1 MRHLD
6 GKTYQDPGQRSA
18 AGLPPYPTDWTA
30 ALQIHDH
37 DAVIS
42 SAEDVPDAQKT
53 KKDVRA
59 HKKSASGLVAVRDA
73 VCWDSLA
80 AGCTA
85 PKGACTRLHPMH
97 AGTPVCGRHA
107 TSLLGLWGR
116 RQRPP
121 CMGGC
126 GKAHPSLGE
135 LKAALRAALPAGS
148 RLHEHV
154 QPPPPCLGRA
164 ESARNNGS
172 GASAGGCDNGVG
184 TGIHSLYVAPSD
196 FEPAAINEAL
206 AAQAPMPL
214 RVAID
219 VGFDEIMSE
228 GERKSLATQCGLM
241 HGIASQAD
249 VRQHVALAIC
259 CGTPSLKKNGAHAGA
274 AATPPC
280 IAVFAECLRRCIPV
294 SQPRNSAAPK
304 LAAREDISSRG
315 SDSTAGDGNGCEGNG
330 CEGNGGGGNG
340 GGGNGGGGNGGGGD
354 GESSYA
360 LLRAA
365 GLDSWRPL
373 AWQSDDGQL
382 LSLLTIPGADA
393 RDLVYLSPDAPNVLT
408 ELRPSEAYVIGG
420 LVDRHKKRNASY
432 DRARALG
439 LRCARLPLV
448 ENLPA
453 EMRGRSNALDA
464 LNLNSAFKLLVE
476 WSKCRDW
483 GNAIATAFD
492 GSQRHCGKTQPAG
505 MIHAHGYWDGPFAA
519 SQHQYDAKLSEAL
532 LAFFR
537 EEKART
543 VVDLGCGM
551 GNYVRHFRKCGLS
564 ASGFDGNPS
573 TPQLSKG
580 ACSVLDLSVIADV
593 NEPYDWVMSLE
604 VGEHLPK
611 AYEDAFIEN
620 LHRHNTRG
628 MVLSWALKGQGGT
641 GHVNEQNNDY
651 VKAKISAMGYVNDV
665 ETEQRLRMASRFSY
679 FKKTIMVFRRR

>member
-1 MRHLD
+1 MQVRLCSALVAVQGGSSADHSPLPETARARVCCRNGFVLRILQRNGRLITAAFSNRWHCGAND
-6 GKTYQDPGQRSA
+6 ASPRRQDLPGSGQRSA

-280 IAVFAECLRRCIPV
+280 IAVLRSACADAF
-294 SQPRNSAAPK
+294 SQP
-304 LAAREDISSRG
+304 
-315 SDSTAGDGNGCEGNG
+315 TA
-330 CEGNGGGGNG
+330 
-340 GGGNGGGGNGGGGD
+340 
-354 GESSYA
+354 
-360 LLRAA
+360 
-365 GLDSWRPL
+365 
-373 AWQSDDGQL
+373 
-382 LSLLTIPGADA
+382 
-393 RDLVYLSPDAPNVLT
+393 
-408 ELRPSEAYVIGG
+408 
-420 LVDRHKKRNASY
+420 
-432 DRARALG
+432 
-439 LRCARLPLV
+439 
-448 ENLPA
+448 
-453 EMRGRSNALDA
+453 
-464 LNLNSAFKLLVE
+464 
-476 WSKCRDW
+476 
-483 GNAIATAFD
+483 
-492 GSQRHCGKTQPAG
+492 
-505 MIHAHGYWDGPFAA
+505 
-519 SQHQYDAKLSEAL
+519 
-532 LAFFR
+532 
-537 EEKART
+537 
-543 VVDLGCGM
+543 
-551 GNYVRHFRKCGLS
+551 
-564 ASGFDGNPS
+564 
-573 TPQLSKG
+573 
-580 ACSVLDLSVIADV
+580 
-593 NEPYDWVMSLE
+593 
-604 VGEHLPK
+604 
-611 AYEDAFIEN
+611 
-620 LHRHNTRG
+620 
-628 MVLSWALKGQGGT
+628 
-641 GHVNEQNNDY
+641 
-651 VKAKISAMGYVNDV
+651 
-665 ETEQRLRMASRFSY
+665 
-679 FKKTIMVFRRR
+679 